1 MKPKNPAV
9 LRALFLVWAVTL
21 PALIGTILSLI
32 AGTWSLP
39 MLWAYIGVLTVLMI
53 YAMAFIDPDLVRER
67 RKPGPGARDKHVL
80 IVLRLLFWTSLVI
93 AAVDIGRTHWS
104 DTIPPALQIAALIG
118 FAAGFGLAIRAMIVN
133 RFFSAVVRLQTDRGH
148 HVVTDGPYRIVRHP
162 GYLGIIVGCFC
173 SPLALGSWL
182 AAILMIPC
190 IAIFLRR
197 TVIEDRFLRESLDGY
212 AQYAERVPYRLTPYL
227 W

>member
-1 MKPKNPAV
+1 
-9 LRALFLVWAVTL
+9 LFLVWAVTL
-21 PALIGTILSLI
+21 PALIGTMLSLI

-39 MLWAYIGVLTVLMI
+39 MLWAYIGVLTMLMI

-80 IVLRLLFWTSLVI
+80 ILLRLLFWASLVI
-93 AAVDIGRTHWS
+93 AAIDIGRTHWS
-104 DTIPPALQIAALIG
+104 DTVPRALQIAALIG
-118 FAAGFGLAIRAMIVN
+118 FAAAFGLAIRAMIVN

-162 GYLGIIVGCFC
+162 GYVGIIVGCMC

-182 AAILMIPC
+182 AAVLMIAC

-197 TVIEDRFLRESLDGY
+197 TVLEDRFLLGNLDGY
-212 AQYAERVPYRLTPYL
+212 AQYADRVRYRLVPGL